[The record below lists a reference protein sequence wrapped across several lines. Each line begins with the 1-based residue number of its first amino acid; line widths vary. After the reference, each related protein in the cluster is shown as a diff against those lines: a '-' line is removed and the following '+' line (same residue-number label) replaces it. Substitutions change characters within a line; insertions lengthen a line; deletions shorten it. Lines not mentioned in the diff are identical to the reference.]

1 MKYAAKAV
9 GQDNVTER
17 ADLRRFQ
24 DSQTL
29 VNTAF
34 TMIRREPVRMTA
46 QTSDRSS
53 DQALTAAW
61 AAFDAAAERGAAVRI
76 ADLFASEPDRLSR
89 LTVQAAGLELDLSKQ
104 AFPAAA
110 LEACLQLARAA
121 DVEGARA
128 KLFEGFEVNS
138 SEHRAV
144 LHPALRAPDGAAY
157 LAAGEPVS
165 AEVEAG
171 RARMKALAEG
181 VASGAVRGATGERFK
196 TIVHIGIGGSDLGP
210 RLVWEALRPVGGPMD
225 LRFAANV
232 DGQEIEAALHGLDPA
247 TTLVMVVSKTFTTLE
262 TLANAQAAR
271 GWLQAALGE
280 PGAVSHFA
288 AVSAAPDKAIAFGMA
303 PDKVFAFWD
312 WVGGRFS
319 IWSAV
324 GLSCAIA
331 LGFDRF
337 QSFLD
342 GAAAMDDHFTSAPL
356 ESNAPV
362 LMALAQIFNRNGL
375 GRSIRAVVPYAQ
387 RLRLLPAFLQQLEME
402 SNGKRVTRDGAPVL
416 RATAPSV
423 FGDAGTNGQH
433 AFFQLLHQGTDIIPV
448 DLVLVKK
455 GEGPDGMQAKLL
467 ANGIAQAEALMI
479 GRAEAE
485 VRAELVAKGVDASEI
500 DALAPQRTFP
510 GNRPTTT
517 IVAPQLTPQALGA
530 LIALYEH
537 KTFVEGVIW
546 GINSFD
552 QWGVELG
559 KTLAARILGELDGGP
574 SVPHD
579 PSTRALI
586 DRLKG

>member
-1 MKYAAKAV
+1 LA
-9 GQDNVTER
+9 
-17 ADLRRFQ
+17 
-24 DSQTL
+24 
-29 VNTAF
+29 
-34 TMIRREPVRMTA
+34 
-46 QTSDRSS
+46 
-53 DQALTAAW
+53 AAW
-61 AAFDAAAERGAAVRI
+61 AAFDAAAERAAAVRI
-76 ADLFASEPDRLSR
+76 ADLFAAEPDRLSR
-89 LTVQAAGLELDLSKQ
+89 LTLQAAGLELDLSKQ
-104 AFPAAA
+104 AFTGAA
-110 LEACLQLARAA
+110 LDACLTLARAA
-121 DVEGARA
+121 EVEAARA
-128 KLFEGFEVNS
+128 RLFEGFAVNT

-165 AEVEAG
+165 ADVEAG
-171 RARMKALAEG
+171 RARMKALADG
-181 VASGAVRGATGERFK
+181 IASGAVRGATGERFK
-196 TIVHIGIGGSDLGP
+196 TVVQIGIGGSDLGP
-210 RLVWEALRPVGGPMD
+210 RLVWEALRPLGGPIE

-271 GWLQAALGE
+271 AWLQATLGDE
-280 PGAVSHFA
+280 GAKAHFV
-288 AVSAAPDKAIAFGMA
+288 AVSAAPDKAVAFGMA
-303 PDKVFAFWD
+303 ADKVFAFWD

-337 QSFLD
+337 QGFLD
-342 GAAAMDDHFTSAPL
+342 GAAEMDAHFTSAPL
-356 ESNAPV
+356 ERNAPV

-402 SNGKRVTRDGAPVL
+402 SNGKRVTRDGTPVL

-448 DLVLVKK
+448 DLVLVEQ
-455 GEGPDGMQAKLL
+455 GEGPAGMQAKLL

-479 GRAEAE
+479 GRPESE
-485 VRAELVAKGVDASEI
+485 VRAELTAKGVEPAEI
-500 DALAPQRTFP
+500 DSLAPQRTFP

-517 IVAPQLTPQALGA
+517 ILAPELTPEALGA

-559 KTLAARILGELDGGP
+559 KTLAVRILGELDGGP
-574 SVPHD
+574 ALAHD
-579 PSTRALI
+579 PSTLALI

>member
-1 MKYAAKAV
+1 MTVQTPVSA
-9 GQDNVTER
+9 Q
-17 ADLRRFQ
+17 
-24 DSQTL
+24 SQTL
-29 VNTAF
+29 A
-34 TMIRREPVRMTA
+34 
-46 QTSDRSS
+46 
-53 DQALTAAW
+53 AAW
-61 AAFDAAAERGAAVRI
+61 ATFDAAAERGAAVRI
-76 ADLFASEPDRLSR
+76 ADLFASESDRLAR
-89 LTVQAAGLELDLSKQ
+89 LTLKAAGLELDLSKQ
-104 AFPAAA
+104 AFTREG
-110 LEACLQLARAA
+110 LDACLGLARAA

-128 KLFEGFEVNS
+128 KLFEGFAVNT

-144 LHPALRAPDGAAY
+144 LHPALRAPDGATY

-165 AEVEAG
+165 ADVEAG
-171 RARMKALAEG
+171 RLRMKALADG
-181 VASGAVRGATGERFK
+181 IASGAVRGATGERFK

-210 RLVWEALRPVGGPMD
+210 RLVWEALRPLGGPME

-232 DGQEIEAALHGLDPA
+232 DGQEIEAALYGLDPA

-262 TLANAQAAR
+262 TLANAEAAR
-271 GWLQAALGE
+271 AWLQASLGE
-280 PGAVSHFA
+280 EGAKGHFA
-288 AVSAAPDKAIAFGMA
+288 AVSAAPDKAVAFGMA

-337 QSFLD
+337 QGFLD
-342 GAAAMDDHFTSAPL
+342 GAAEMDAHFTSAPL
-356 ESNAPV
+356 ERNAPV

-402 SNGKRVTRDGAPVL
+402 SNGKRVTRSGAPVL

-448 DLVLVKK
+448 DLVLVEK
-455 GEGPDGMQAKLL
+455 GEGPEGMQAKLL

-485 VRAELVAKGVDASEI
+485 VRAELEAKGVDAAEI
-500 DALAPQRTFP
+500 DSLAPQRTFP

-517 IVAPQLTPQALGA
+517 ILAPELSPHALGA

-559 KTLAARILGELDGGP
+559 KTLAVRVLGELDGGKP
-574 SVPHD
+574 LIHD

>member
-1 MKYAAKAV
+1 
-9 GQDNVTER
+9 
-17 ADLRRFQ
+17 
-24 DSQTL
+24 
-29 VNTAF
+29 
-34 TMIRREPVRMTA
+34 MTA
-46 QTSDRSS
+46 QTSDSG
-53 DQALTAAW
+53 QPKALAAAW

-89 LTVQAAGLELDLSKQ
+89 LTLDAAGLELDLSKQ
-104 AFPAAA
+104 AFTTAA
-110 LEACLQLARAA
+110 LDVCLDLARAA

-128 KLFEGFEVNS
+128 RLFEGFAVNT

-144 LHPALRAPDGAAY
+144 LHPALRAPDGATY
-157 LAAGEPVS
+157 LAQGEPVS

-171 RARMKALAEG
+171 RARMKALADG
-181 VASGAVRGATGERFK
+181 IASGDIRGATGERFK

-210 RLVWEALRPVGGPMD
+210 RLVWEALRPLGGPME

-232 DGQEIEAALHGLDPA
+232 DGQEIEAALYGLDPA
-247 TTLVMVVSKTFTTLE
+247 STLVMVVSKTFTTLE
-262 TLANAQAAR
+262 TLANAEAAR
-271 GWLQAALGE
+271 AWLQASLGE
-280 PGAVSHFA
+280 AGAAEHFA
-288 AVSAAPDKAIAFGMA
+288 AVSAAPDKAVAFGMA

-337 QSFLD
+337 QGFLD
-342 GAAAMDDHFTSAPL
+342 GAAAMDAHFTSAPL
-356 ESNAPV
+356 DRNAPV

-375 GRSIRAVVPYAQ
+375 GRGIRAVVPYAQ

-402 SNGKRVTRDGAPVL
+402 SNGKRVTRNGTPVL

-448 DLVLVKK
+448 DLVLVEK
-455 GEGPDGMQAKLL
+455 GEGPHGMQAKLL

-485 VRAELVAKGVDASEI
+485 VRAELTAKGVDPAEI
-500 DALAPQRTFP
+500 ETLAPQRTFP

-517 IVAPQLTPQALGA
+517 ILAPELTPEALGA

-559 KTLAARILGELDGGP
+559 KTLAVRILGELDGGDALA
-574 SVPHD
+574 HD